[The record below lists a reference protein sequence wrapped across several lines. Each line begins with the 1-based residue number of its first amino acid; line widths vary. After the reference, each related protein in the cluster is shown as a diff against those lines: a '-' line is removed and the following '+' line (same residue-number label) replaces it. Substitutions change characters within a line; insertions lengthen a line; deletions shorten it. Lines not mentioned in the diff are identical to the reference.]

1 MIINKRVKFES
12 KGLFSLNIRKGLSV
26 TVLTK
31 VHRFES
37 HARSSISMIFIF
49 YLFIYLFFGA
59 REKHSYYR
67 GTILGRSCELG

>member
-12 KGLFSLNIRKGLSV
+12 KGLFSLNIHKGLSV

-31 VHRFES
+31 IHRFEKS
-37 HARSSISMIFIF
+37 RTFQYFNDF
-49 YLFIYLFFGA
+49 YFLFIYFFGA

-67 GTILGRSCELG
+67 